1 MDKEYL
7 EEVQSLYNTD
17 KYTVTKIVTNK
28 NTYTA
33 KFPFSK
39 TMKESGREIFSYSL
53 NLKDW
58 CSIRG
63 IKMKDYLHL
72 IGNKFINY

>member
-1 MDKEYL
+1 MDIEYL

-28 NTYTA
+28 NIYTA

-39 TMKESGREIFSYSL
+39 TSKESGREIFSYSF

-58 CSIRG
+58 CNVRD
-63 IKMKDYLHL
+63 IK
-72 IGNKFINY
+72 INYYLSF

>member
-7 EEVQSLYNTD
+7 EGVQSLYNTD

-33 KFPFSK
+33 KFPFFK
-39 TMKESGREIFSYSL
+39 ILKESGREIFSYSF

-58 CSIRG
+58 CGIRN

-72 IGNKFINY
+72 IGKNSINY

>member
-17 KYTVTKIVTNK
+17 KYTVAKIVTNK

-33 KFPFSK
+33 KFPYSK
-39 TMKESGREIFSYSL
+39 VLKESGRE
-53 NLKDW
+53 
-58 CSIRG
+58 
-63 IKMKDYLHL
+63 
-72 IGNKFINY
+72 